1 MMRLA
6 LALAIPLATVLAC
19 STSISEPATAVP
31 TVNDQQIINR
41 LTHDIWPAVSKFNG
55 QPTQESAG
63 AQQFHA
69 IIDPN
74 MRATGSYMEL
84 REAIK
89 TLGQQGQ
96 YDPQTQTTHSNDG
109 LAVAHAAVQSVQ
121 GDIATLDVC
130 YTYTHYWYVNVENMQ
145 HAPGASDAAVQL
157 ANVNNTW
164 YLRGITN
171 DHVVP
176 SCPSDKA

>member
-1 MMRLA
+1 MKLA

-19 STSISEPATAVP
+19 STSTNESAKAAP

-63 AQQFHA
+63 AEQFHA
-69 IIDPN
+69 IVDPN

-84 REAIK
+84 RESIK
-89 TLGQQGQ
+89 GLGQQGQ

-109 LAVAHAAVQSVQ
+109 LTVARADVQSVQ
-121 GDIATLDVC
+121 GDAATLDVC
-130 YTYTHYWYVNVENMQ
+130 YTYTHNWYIDIRNTQ
-145 HAPGASDAAVQL
+145 HAPGASDATVQL
-157 ANVNNTW
+157 VNVDNTW
-164 YLRGITN
+164 YLRSITN

-176 SCPSDKA
+176 GCPSDKA